1 MDLLGET
8 WAYVAENSDRFQQ
21 AVLVHLGLSFGA
33 LAIAML
39 IFIPL
44 GVLSSFG
51 GKLTSTIIGAV
62 AAVRVIPSL
71 AVILLLLPFFGLGW
85 KPALIALTLLA
96 GPPLVINTDTGL
108 RGVEAATLE
117 AATGLGM
124 TGAQR
129 FWRVKMPLALP
140 VMVTG
145 IRSAA
150 VEVIA
155 QCHPGGV
162 CRRWWARH
170 VHYLGHH
177 AHGRAHAPRRR
188 HFGNLAGIGDG
199 VDAGATGGSHFAAG
213 HDSGL
218 SEAVCQTGI
227 CHHRMYRTP
236 VRVLHCRTPLP
247 RWHGSGHTAREGAH

>member
-33 LAIAML
+33 LAIAMV

-44 GVLSSFG
+44 GILSSFG
-51 GKLTSTIIGAV
+51 GKSTSTIIGAV

-96 GPPLVINTDTGL
+96 GPPLVINTDVGL
-108 RGVEAATLE
+108 RGVEPSTLE

-140 VMVTG
+140 VIVSG
-145 IRSAA
+145 VRSAG

-155 QCHPGGV
+155 SATLAAFVGAGG
-162 CRRWWARH
+162 
-170 VHYLGHH
+170 LGTVITS
-177 AHGRAHAPRRR
+177 GITLMDERML
-188 HFGNLAGIGDG
+188 LAGAIS
-199 VDAGATGGSHFAAG
+199 VTLLALITEWT
-213 HDSGL
+213 L
-218 SEAVCQTGI
+218 
-227 CHHRMYRTP
+227 
-236 VRVLHCRTPLP
+236 
-247 RWHGSGHTAREGAH
+247 ARLEDRISPPGTVPA